1 MFQTWQYQKEGLP
14 TLAKVKGEAIW
25 VQNLCRLQAI
35 WVQNL
40 CRLHIVPIADFHLDH
55 IEFALIVD
63 FIKGVNS

>member
-14 TLAKVKGEAIW
+14 TLAKVKGE
-25 VQNLCRLQAI
+25 AI